1 MISRVRVIMSK
12 QYIWFYTKKQNICHF
27 KMELTMRQIGDKM
40 QYTEA
45 QREEVRQMAEF
56 V

>member
-1 MISRVRVIMSK
+1 
-12 QYIWFYTKKQNICHF
+12 
-27 KMELTMRQIGDKM
+27 MRQIGDKM

-56 V
+56 VGLFYARWFFMSANSESME

>member
-1 MISRVRVIMSK
+1 MVLDENMQDVT
-12 QYIWFYTKKQNICHF
+12 WKKQNICYL